1 MTSDHETAP
10 GDKSGPRALMLA
22 ILEDAVRCIEAG
34 GWHSHVRA
42 RRLAAEAETWVRC
55 EHRNWPFSFVNIC
68 EVLGFD
74 VDAMRV
80 HLLTRRR
87 DAARWRR
94 TRLRSPIQSRA
105 VPTAYAP
112 AHRGSSQ
119 QSSSRMLPDAS
130 AALVS
135 AAPVQIDGVAVGA
148 ECVAAERGRTQ
159 RKTTYAPGR
168 A

>member
-10 GDKSGPRALMLA
+10 GDKSGPRALMRA

-80 HLLTRRR
+80 HLLTRRK

-94 TRLRSPIQSRA
+94 TRLPVHVRPPLRSPIQSCTA
-105 VPTAYAP
+105 PTAYAP
-112 AHRGSSQ
+112 ARRGGRCQ
-119 QSSSRMLPDAS
+119 VARTTRKGKRLP
-130 AALVS
+130 
-135 AAPVQIDGVAVGA
+135 Q
-148 ECVAAERGRTQ
+148 C
-159 RKTTYAPGR
+159 PGYR
-168 A
+168 PP